1 MRDKLIE
8 QCLDILKRQDVKT
21 ELKSMF
27 SPIVE
32 MIIAEIYPYIWLSL
46 IFVIISFLL
55 HLGIFFILIS
65 NKSSSL
71 RI

>member
-8 QCLDILKRQDVKT
+8 QCLEIFKRQDVKT
-21 ELKSMF
+21 EMKVMF

-55 HLGIFFILIS
+55 HLGIFFILIR
-65 NKSSSL
+65 NKSTSL